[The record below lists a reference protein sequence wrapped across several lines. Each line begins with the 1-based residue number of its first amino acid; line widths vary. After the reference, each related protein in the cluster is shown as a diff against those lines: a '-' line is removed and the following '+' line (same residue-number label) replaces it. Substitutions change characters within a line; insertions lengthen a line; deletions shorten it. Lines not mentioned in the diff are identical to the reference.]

1 MQQEH
6 VIYLFLRRLRVP
18 MITIVVVYSISI
30 LGFVLIPGV
39 DDQGNPWRMDF
50 FHAFYFVSFMGT
62 TIGFGEIPYPFT
74 TAQRFWTVYTIYA
87 TVIGWLYSI
96 TKILALFQE
105 QSFIRLLKHN
115 KFGRK
120 VRAIRNPFYLV
131 CGYGVTGSRLVHR
144 LYEEGIQPV
153 VIDIDH
159 RVIEAMETDQIG
171 LGVPAITGDAADPS
185 LLNTAGLRLKN
196 CACVIALTDDDHTN
210 LAVSIDSKLVFP
222 ERKVISRTESP
233 GTTANLASFGTD
245 HIIDPFYIFA
255 EYFVDSVT
263 RPYRFI
269 VKDLIFNPHHKV
281 LPSPH
286 QLTEG
291 HWVVCGYGRFGKAL
305 EEACKGQQIS
315 MTFIDPDPDLNN
327 APDGTL
333 EEAGTEAET
342 LLRAGIENSVGII
355 AGTNDDADNLSIII
369 TARQLK
375 ADLITVARQNLA
387 ANKPVFRAANINM
400 IMEPGRIIADEI
412 FVLIKTPLLIEFV
425 GLLRLRDEAWCRDLL
440 QKIGATIE
448 DRPLD
453 TWTVDVSPQ
462 GAPAI
467 YEALQR
473 GRLVRVGFLC
483 RDPRNR
489 ERGLPI
495 LPLMIKRG
503 DEYIL
508 LPEPEVRVE
517 RGDQILLAGQG
528 SAEIFMK
535 WITDNQN
542 VLRYVRSG
550 LEAPG
555 GTVWRWLGQLRRRR
569 LSKPA
574 VDATRKAPARD

>member
-1 MQQEH
+1 
-6 VIYLFLRRLRVP
+6 

-30 LGFVLIPGV
+30 LGFVLIPGM

-115 KFGRK
+115 KFGRR
-120 VRAIRNPFYLV
+120 VRALRNPFYLV
-131 CGYGVTGSRLVHR
+131 CGYGVTGNRLVHR
-144 LYEEGIQPV
+144 LYDEGIQPV
-153 VIDIDH
+153 VIDKDQ

-171 LGVPAITGDAADPS
+171 LGVPAICGDAADPS

-245 HIIDPFYIFA
+245 HIIDPFFIFA
-255 EYFVDSVT
+255 EHFVDSIT

-286 QLTEG
+286 QMTEG

-305 EEACKGQQIS
+305 EESCKDQRIS
-315 MTFIDPDPDLNN
+315 MTFIDPDPALHN
-327 APDGTL
+327 APAGTL
-333 EEAGTEAET
+333 EEVGTEAET
-342 LLRAGIENSVGII
+342 LKLAGIMESVGII

-375 ADLITVARQNLA
+375 PDLITVARQNLA

-412 FVLIKTPLLIEFV
+412 FVLIKTPLMIEFV
-425 GLLRLRDEAWCRDLL
+425 GLLRLQDETWTRDLL
-440 QKIGATIE
+440 QRISATIE
-448 DRPLD
+448 DRSLD
-453 TWTVDVSPQ
+453 TWTVDINAES
-462 GAPAI
+462 APAI
-467 YEALQR
+467 YDALQR
-473 GRLVRVGFLC
+473 KRLVRTGFLC
-483 RDPRNR
+483 CDPRNR
-489 ERGLPI
+489 ERALAV
-495 LPLMIKRG
+495 LPLMIKRN

-508 LPEPEVRVE
+508 LPEPEVRLE
-517 RGDQILLAGQG
+517 LGDQVLMAGKA
-528 SAEIFMK
+528 SAQVFMC

-555 GTVWRWLGQLRRRR
+555 GALWRWLGGLRRRR
-569 LSKPA
+569 RSSPPDRPSETKPII
-574 VDATRKAPARD
+574 D